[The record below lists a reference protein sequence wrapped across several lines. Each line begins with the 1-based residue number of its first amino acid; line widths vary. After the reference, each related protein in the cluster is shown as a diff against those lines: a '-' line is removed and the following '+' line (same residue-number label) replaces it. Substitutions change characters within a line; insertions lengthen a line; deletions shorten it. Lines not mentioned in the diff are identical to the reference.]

1 MGSAHLRWRELS
13 VRNSTQVA
21 QASTTHPDSSLWKNH
36 KLPQNT
42 SGFTAGAGWQTTVA
56 WAWHGWHVPSITL
69 GTLFSGNRAW
79 TEVYYVGKGRTFLR
93 WKTSGWVQK
102 MPEIRHNGPLR
113 MRFS

>member
-1 MGSAHLRWRELS
+1 MHIWEADGQEVPISDGESFS
-13 VRNSTQVA
+13 VRNATQVA

-79 TEVYYVGKGRTFLR
+79 TEVY
-93 WKTSGWVQK
+93 
-102 MPEIRHNGPLR
+102 
-113 MRFS
+113 